1 MKNVPRRVHY
11 SALGE
16 AVNMAELVAKHG
28 DTVAIGDV
36 RMNARGDLLDVNNQV
51 VVARKQIE
59 QEYYTNNPKGV
70 KQKQVSLKAIQEDQL
85 YTPQQALE
93 QYYEQTRQS
102 LSAEQDMEP
111 PAEVMSKKGR
121 RLVDDEGV

>member
-1 MKNVPRRVHY
+1 MRNVPRRVHY

-36 RMNARGDLLDVNNQV
+36 RMNARGDLLDLNNQV
-51 VVARKQIE
+51 VVPRRQIE
-59 QEYYTNNPKGV
+59 QEYYAHNPNGV
-70 KQKQVSLKAIQEDQL
+70 KQKQVSLKSIKEDEL
-85 YTPQQALE
+85 LSPQQALE
-93 QYYEQTRQS
+93 QYYEQTRQA
-102 LSAEQDMEP
+102 LAAEQDMEP
-111 PAEVMSKKGR
+111 PAEVISKKGR